1 VQLETL
7 VFFLAGIALL
17 IAGAEVLVRGASRL
31 ASAIGV
37 SPVVIGLTVVA
48 FGTSSPELA
57 VGLQASLVGEPD
69 IVLGNVVGSNVF
81 NVLFILG
88 LSAAIAPLVVAQQL
102 VRFEVP
108 LMIGVSVLLFVLA
121 LDGRIGRLDG
131 LVLTW
136 GIVGYCLFA
145 IRQSLKESPAVR
157 TEYERE
163 FGQRAPRM
171 NQWLF
176 NLVLVVIGLA
186 MLILGS
192 QWLISG
198 AVALAEALGV
208 SKLVVAL
215 TIVAAGTSLP
225 EVATSVVASMRGE
238 RDIAVGN
245 VVGSNLFNMLAILGL
260 SSVVATDG
268 IRVAPAALGF
278 DIPVMIAVSVA
289 CLPIFF
295 TGYRIA
301 RWEGLLFLAYYV
313 VYTLYLILDAT
324 QHDALPQF
332 SAIMGL
338 FVIPLTLLTLAVLA
352 VRALKIERWPKVLG
366 TLSND
371 DRPLTAF
378 LAAADVRASGG
389 KARESSAVAG
399 NQSKTR
405 TARVSP
411 GTEEEGRDLLARLGI
426 NTVPVKRDADGDTGG
441 RLVRP
446 AMRHGLRL
454 TPLMGD
460 HRRCRSGRERRV
472 PYKQ

>member
-1 VQLETL
+1 MQLETL

-17 IAGAEVLVRGASRL
+17 IAGAEILVRGASRL

-57 VGLQASLVGEPD
+57 VSFQASFAGEPD
-69 IVLGNVVGSNVF
+69 IVLGNVVGSNIF
-81 NVLFILG
+81 NVLLILG

-121 LDGRIGRLDG
+121 LDGSIGRFDG
-131 LVLTW
+131 LVLT
-136 GIVGYCLFA
+136 GVIIGYCLFV
-145 IRQSLKESPAVR
+145 IRQSLRESPAVR
-157 TEYERE
+157 AEYEKE

-171 NQWLF
+171 SQRLLNI
-176 NLVLVVIGLA
+176 VLVVIGLA
-186 MLILGS
+186 MLMLGS

-198 AVALAEALGV
+198 AVAVAEALGV

-225 EVATSVVASMRGE
+225 EVATSVVASIRGE

-268 IRVAPAALGF
+268 IRVAPAALRF
-278 DIPVMIAVSVA
+278 DIPVMITVSVA

-301 RWEGLLFLAYYV
+301 RWEGFLFLAYYAA
-313 VYTLYLILDAT
+313 YTLYLILDAA
-324 QHDALPQF
+324 QHDALPEF
-332 SAIMGL
+332 SAMMRL

-352 VRALKIERWPKVLG
+352 VRALKIERVPKG
-366 TLSND
+366 
-371 DRPLTAF
+371 A
-378 LAAADVRASGG
+378 
-389 KARESSAVAG
+389 
-399 NQSKTR
+399 
-405 TARVSP
+405 
-411 GTEEEGRDLLARLGI
+411 
-426 NTVPVKRDADGDTGG
+426 RDA
-441 RLVRP
+441 
-446 AMRHGLRL
+446 A
-454 TPLMGD
+454 
-460 HRRCRSGRERRV
+460 
-472 PYKQ
+472 QQ